1 MRKLILALV
10 LLVLPA
16 SAALAIA
23 VLRPP
28 VHHHRRLPHRL
39 FRPSH
44 PRPVHKPPLPAVPLK
59 H

>member
-1 MRKLILALV
+1 MPKLILALT

-16 SAALAIA
+16 SAALAF
-23 VLRPP
+23 LHPP

-44 PRPVHKPPLPAVPLK
+44 PRPVHKPPHPVPLK